1 MTPWWIKDVSE
12 QAQCQGAGRA
22 IVFAIL
28 LGLDRSF
35 LIPALPQHTPLARL
49 GFDKAGEVKAQRMEL
64 GV

>member
-1 MTPWWIKDVSE
+1 MEDCQRT
-12 QAQCQGAGRA
+12 QHQGAGAGRTV
-22 IVFAIL
+22 VFAIL

-35 LIPALPQHTPLARL
+35 LIPVLPQHIPLARL